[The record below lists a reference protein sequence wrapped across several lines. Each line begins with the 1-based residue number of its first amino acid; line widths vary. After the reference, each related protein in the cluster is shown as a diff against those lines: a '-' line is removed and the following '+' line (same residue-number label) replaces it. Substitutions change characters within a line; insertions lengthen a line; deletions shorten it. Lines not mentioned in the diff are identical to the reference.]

1 MGVTGREQAMMCV
14 RAMRGRDA
22 ETRRALWRAALR
34 FNSRDAE
41 AGEKAPASLPRLGLG
56 SPCVGGE

>member
-1 MGVTGREQAMMCV
+1 MCV

-34 FNSRDAE
+34 FNSRDAG